1 MTIQTD
7 QPKRIYWDPEPQH
20 WGDIQ
25 SGTFDNGHV
34 EVKGKS
40 VTGGSHMFF
49 VEIHAHN
56 SKVITRSS
64 KGFVKRVDAREAAAW
79 VINSR
84 RIEQFNRG
92 PV

>member
-1 MTIQTD
+1 
-7 QPKRIYWDPEPQH
+7 
-20 WGDIQ
+20 
-25 SGTFDNGHV
+25 
-34 EVKGKS
+34 
-40 VTGGSHMFF
+40 MFF

-64 KGFVKRVDAREAAAW
+64 KSFVKRCDAREAAAW